1 MLRQII
7 FTAGLTFFLSACSL
21 HKDTLSFKTQTPLS
35 DTAQQKI
42 VEVEE
47 IEIEN
52 GFEELIS
59 LEPSI
64 KIDIKYATT
73 DNFVKEK
80 MYNCGKCFLRP
91 EVAAAIVKAHKQ
103 LQKKGYGLKMF
114 DCYRPRPFQQKLW
127 DKVPDDRYVT
137 NPKKGSMHN
146 RGAAVDLTLVDKN
159 GKELDMGTPF
169 DFFGEKAY
177 QTCTDLPKNVLE
189 NRKLLNQTLESVGF
203 KTIRT
208 EWWHFSFTKKKY
220 ALSEWIW
227 GCK

>member
-7 FTAGLTFFLSACSL
+7 FTAGTALLLSACSL
-21 HKDTLSFKTQTPLS
+21 HKDTLSFKNQTPLS

-42 VEVEE
+42 AVVEE

-52 GFEELIS
+52 GFSELIS

-91 EVAAAIVKAHKQ
+91 EVAEAIVKAQKQ
-103 LQKKGYGLKMF
+103 LQKKGYSLKMF
-114 DCYRPRPFQQKLW
+114 DCYRPRPFQQRLW

-146 RGAAVDLTLVDKN
+146 RGAAVDLTLMDKN
-159 GKELDMGTPF
+159 GKEVDMGTAY

-189 NRKLLNQTLESVGF
+189 NRALLNKTMESVGF

-208 EWWHFSFTKKKY
+208 EWWHFSYTKKKY
-220 ALSEWIW
+220 ALSDWLW
-227 GCK
+227 DCK